1 MVRVLA
7 AVVVLGA
14 CGGACG
20 GDAAVPAPCRA
31 PLVAT
36 LDDAPLAFD
45 HVFGYRKGE
54 ATGVAWFAGEVLGD
68 GQARPRPP
76 SCAEAARGGVGA
88 AVIRIEAQPGLVIA
102 SYDLPQ
108 VGAAGLKTAIDGQRP
123 CDAAAPC
130 LRARLTSG
138 PAPRPGRLSRC
149 VDLTLRLDDGQGG
162 LHALRMVGRFDAED
176 CERR

>member
-1 MVRVLA
+1 MARVLA

-88 AVIRIEAQPGLVIA
+88 AASQGRWPSIA
-102 SYDLPQ
+102 
-108 VGAAGLKTAIDGQRP
+108 VFRP
-123 CDAAAPC
+123 AAPTC
-130 LRARLTSG
+130 GRSYEAMTSPGCASRRMTAAPTPPRA
-138 PAPRPGRLSRC
+138 
-149 VDLTLRLDDGQGG
+149 Q
-162 LHALRMVGRFDAED
+162 
-176 CERR
+176 